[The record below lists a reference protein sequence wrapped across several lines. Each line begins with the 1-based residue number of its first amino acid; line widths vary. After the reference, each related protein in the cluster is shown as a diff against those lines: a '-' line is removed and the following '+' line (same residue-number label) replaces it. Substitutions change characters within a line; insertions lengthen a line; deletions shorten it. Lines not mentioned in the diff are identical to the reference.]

1 MSALSTLKLVAVKKP
16 HNVPVIQ
23 LRRQKLSKRIW
34 EQQQLAQSQI
44 SGTPFA
50 PTRFRSVVDR
60 ETGERKQVEMP
71 KRIKAWWFVAENGKV
86 CISIKYG
93 SLALEL
99 SKGKSSVE
107 VNSPEELINAL
118 DVIRK
123 AVDAG
128 ELDSQIQQASSSLRS
143 SFKR

>member
-1 MSALSTLKLVAVKKP
+1 MSALSTLKLVAARKP

-44 SGTPFA
+44 SGTPFV

-60 ETGERKQVEMP
+60 ETGERKQLEMP
-71 KRIKAWWFVAENGKV
+71 KRIKPWWFVAENGKV
-86 CISIKYG
+86 CIAIRYG
-93 SLALEL
+93 SWVLEL
-99 SKGKSSVE
+99 SKGKPSVE
-107 VNSPEELINAL
+107 VSSPEELIKAL
-118 DVIRK
+118 ETIRK

-128 ELDSQIQQASSSLRS
+128 ELDSQIEQASSSLRS